1 MVGSQLGKSKSAGQK
16 GDTAHEVA
24 CLLPPGLLHLLRRG
38 EGIISQNCLIRTNYP
53 WSHEF
58 EQWGF
63 VTWRREMGQQPGQTV
78 PARQVGSLANMHIRT
93 QLQYQDTFPIEHTYT
108 QHLFAERN
116 CKHDLPDRRA
126 IWPNFLSS
134 PKACPSPCPWQ
145 LGVHALLCVC
155 TW

>member
-1 MVGSQLGKSKSAGQK
+1 MAGSQLGKSKSASQK
-16 GDTAHEVA
+16 GDTAHEAA

-53 WSHEF
+53 RSHEF

-63 VTWRREMGQQPGQTV
+63 VTWRWEMGQQPGQAV
-78 PARQVGSLANMHIRT
+78 PPRQLGSLANVRVRT
-93 QLQYQDTFPIEHTYT
+93 QLRCRDTYPVEHTYP

-116 CKHDLPDRRA
+116 CGHNLPERRA
-126 IWPNFLSS
+126 IWPYSLSS

-145 LGVHALLCVC
+145 LGVHGLLCLC
-155 TW
+155 T